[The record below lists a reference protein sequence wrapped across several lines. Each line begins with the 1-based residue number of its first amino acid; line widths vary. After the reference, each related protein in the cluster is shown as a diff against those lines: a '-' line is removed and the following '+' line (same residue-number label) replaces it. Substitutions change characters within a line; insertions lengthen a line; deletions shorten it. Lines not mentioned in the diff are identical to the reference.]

1 MISYRLI
8 YSLWLALAVLTAG
21 AQRIG
26 CVIPGDRAETRAG
39 RYFLPDPYDFDP
51 QTVYRQPVVLV
62 SFNDM
67 DFSMADPQAYYGR
80 VCNEKGYNEG
90 VGLGCLAD
98 YFREQS
104 GGCLNLQFDVYGPV
118 KVNKQSGGHGQEYH
132 GLDIP
137 PMANE
142 ELRKL
147 VQNDFSIYDWDGDG
161 MVNQVIFV
169 LAGYSGNL
177 KTGYAWPNTTS
188 YSFKL
193 PGDVPINYG
202 SIITELWNDGSV
214 MGFGTIAH
222 EFCHCLGLPDL
233 YPLGN
238 ATAFSAVDEWDL
250 MDGGN
255 YTNKGWCPPNLSAME
270 KMYLGW
276 GDPEELTTETTITGM
291 KSLSD
296 GGKTYII
303 RNSGHPDEYYLL
315 ENRQQTGWD
324 YGIPGQGLLIYHVDY
339 TRDSWGNNQVNISDT
354 HYRYDLFHADGKNY
368 LDWDPNNDGK
378 DSQKWSM
385 PNCLRNIYLST
396 STYPYADNQ
405 SLTDSSSPAA
415 TLFTENVQGKLF
427 MSKSVTNILQAAD
440 GTISFDF
447 MKEGTGI
454 RGVKTNEGHTPWYD
468 LHGRQ
473 LPGEPQTPGLYINS
487 GKLILR
493 QTHR

>member
-26 CVIPGDRAETRAG
+26 CVIPGNRAETRAG
-39 RYFLPDPYDFDP
+39 RYFLPDPYDFNP

-90 VGLGCLAD
+90 AGSGCMAE

-104 GGCLNLQFDVYGPV
+104 GGRLNLQFDVYGPV

-276 GDPEELTTETTITGM
+276 GEPEELTAETTIAGM
-291 KSLSD
+291 KSMSD

-396 STYPYADNQ
+396 STYPYAGNQ

-415 TLFTENVQGKLF
+415 TLFTENAQGKRL

-454 RGVKTNEGHTPWYD
+454 RGVKTDEGHTPWYD